1 MGVPYRESDSS
12 AYYVDYF
19 RNQRGGMPV
28 FSGRTV
34 MGGSGI
40 GSVLSGLLRSATPL
54 LKKGAVALGKRAL
67 TTGTRAASD
76 VLRGAN
82 VKESLKRR
90 SKQTVNDLFG
100 DVAHALLPD
109 ASKRQVM
116 TKARQ
121 KRAIELARRRA
132 ARGKGT
138 RKWRRMIL

>member
-1 MGVPYRESDSS
+1 MGVPYRESDSR

-19 RNQRGGMPV
+19 KNQRGGMPV

-54 LKKGAVALGKRAL
+54 LKKSAVALGKRAL
-67 TTGTRAASD
+67 STGARTASD

-90 SKQTVNDLFG
+90 SKATVADIIG
-100 DVAHALLPD
+100 DVQHALLPD
-109 ASKRQVM
+109 ATKRSRVK
-116 TKARQ
+116 KARAL
-121 KRAIELARRRA
+121 RTIRRITRRRP
-132 ARGKGT
+132 T
-138 RKWRRMIL
+138 RRRRTIL